1 MSNLNYLVGMI
12 DHQSEIKTISILG
25 CGWYGLPMAKSLLN
39 QGYHLKGSTTTEA
52 KLSSL
57 SDAGIKPFLID
68 TEKESFDEEFF
79 ECDLLII
86 SIPPKVNSD
95 QLPYPVKVKNI
106 ATAAQKAGVKQ
117 VILISSTGI
126 YKDGNFVV
134 DETVAPNP
142 NTPSGLALKEA
153 ESVLLNNNAFTS
165 TIIRFAGLIGP
176 DRNLAKHFAGKAD
189 IANGN
194 APINLIH
201 LDDCLGL
208 TQAIINQ
215 KAFGK
220 IYHGVTP
227 SHPARKEF
235 YSKACIASGFE
246 AANFKDEL
254 LSWKQVDSKNVPEL
268 LAYEFKVKDW
278 LAYAVTNFKI

>member
-1 MSNLNYLVGMI
+1 MNYLVDRMN
-12 DHQSEIKTISILG
+12 DQSEIKTISILG
-25 CGWYGLPMAKSLLN
+25 CGWYGLPMAKSLIN
-39 QGYHLKGSTTTEA
+39 QGYHLKGSTTTSG
-52 KLSSL
+52 KINVL
-57 SDAGIKPFLID
+57 SDAGIQPYLIN

-95 QLPYPVKVKNI
+95 QLPYPLKLKNI

-117 VILISSTGI
+117 IILISSTGI
-126 YKDGNFVV
+126 YEDGNFVV
-134 DETVAPNP
+134 DETVEPRP
-142 NTPSGLALKEA
+142 KTPSGMALKEA
-153 ESVLLNNNAFTS
+153 EAVLLNNNAFTS

-176 DRNLAKHFAGKAD
+176 NRNLAKHFAGKTA
-189 IANGN
+189 IPNGN

-208 TQAIINQ
+208 TQSIIHQ

-227 SHPARKEF
+227 SHPTRKAF
-235 YSKACIASGFE
+235 YSQACISSGFE
-246 AANFKDEL
+246 PAFFKDEL
-254 LSWKQVDSKNVPEL
+254 LNWKQVESKNIPKL
-268 LAYEFKVKDW
+268 GYEFRVKDW
-278 LAYAVTNFKI
+278 LTYAERNMG

>member
-1 MSNLNYLVGMI
+1 MI
-12 DHQSEIKTISILG
+12 DHQSDIKTISILG
-25 CGWYGLPMAKSLLN
+25 CGWYGLPMAKSLIN
-39 QGYHLKGSTTTEA
+39 QGYYLKGSTTTEA

-57 SDAGIKPFLID
+57 SEADIEPYLID

-95 QLPYPVKVKNI
+95 QLPYPVKIKNI
-106 ATAAQKAGVKQ
+106 ARAAQKAGVKQ
-117 VILISSTGI
+117 IILISSTGI
-126 YKDGNFVV
+126 YEDGNFVV
-134 DETVAPNP
+134 DETISPNP
-142 NTPSGLALKEA
+142 NTPSGMALKEA
-153 ESVLLNNNAFTS
+153 EGILLNNDAFTS

-176 DRNLAKHFAGKAD
+176 NRNLAKHFAGKTE
-189 IANGN
+189 IPNGN

-208 TQAIINQ
+208 TQAIIHQ

-227 SHPARKEF
+227 DHPIRKAF
-235 YSKACIASGFE
+235 YSQACIKSGFE
-246 AANFKDEL
+246 PALFKDEL
-254 LSWKQVDSKNVPEL
+254 LSWKQVDSKNVPEMI
-268 LAYEFKVKDW
+268 AYEFKVKNW
-278 LAYAVTNFKI
+278 LDYLNS

>member
-25 CGWYGLPMAKSLLN
+25 CGWYGLPMAESLLN

-86 SIPPKVNSD
+86 SIPPKVNSE

-126 YKDGNFVV
+126 YEDGNFIV
-134 DETVAPNP
+134 DENVTPNP
-142 NTPSGLALKEA
+142 NTPSGMALKEA
-153 ESVLLNNNAFTS
+153 EDILLSNRSFST

-176 DRNLAKHFAGKAD
+176 NRNLAKHFAGKKE

-208 TQAIINQ
+208 TQAIITQ
-215 KAFGK
+215 QAFGNV
-220 IYHGVTP
+220 YHGVTP
-227 SHPARKEF
+227 DHPSRKAF
-235 YSKACIASGFE
+235 YSLACISSGFE
-246 AANFKDEL
+246 PAFFKDEL
-254 LSWKQVDSKNVPEL
+254 LSWKQVDSVNVTSFVN
-268 LAYEFKVKDW
+268 YEFKVKDW
-278 LAYAVTNFKI
+278 LSYAE